1 MNTKTIA
8 KILVKQPKAVVIVF
22 TIFTVIVALQIQ
34 NVYMVSDLTGYLPED
49 NPSIQLWEE
58 INEEFQIGSTIVIYV
73 EADDIRDPY
82 VLREMDRVSTKI
94 NAYDLDKGEKDG
106 IVSVTSIAS
115 LIKDENAKP
124 NIPGGLGGTGKFEI
138 PDDRN
143 LISRYLAR
151 ALIQEMKGILFI
163 NTYKIAV
170 IVIQLSDEADYHVV
184 LDNVEAA
191 IDREARYSDMMVT
204 GLIAMQQAIQKE
216 SMQSMMIIFPVAIL
230 FISIVIF
237 FFNRTIKGIIIIFLP
252 LAYAL
257 ALTFGVFG
265 MVMPELTLLSIA
277 VVALLIGLG
286 VDYSIHIL
294 NRFSEEADLEDK
306 IEVVEKTLRFTGKA
320 VLLSTITTMIGFGSL
335 MVSNMPPMVTFGL
348 GCIIGILFCFV
359 SATILVPCLA
369 IILKF
374 EKKGRAHNWWRIV
387 ANIAVDNKKRFA
399 VLACF
404 FTVMS
409 LVVLPSIT
417 TDVNYFNMIPE
428 GVPEVEK
435 YFEYADNFG
444 GGTNINMIFIETEPQ
459 GLTYPE
465 TIDAIYTMQEEMRK
479 TGATVASIADVL
491 KEAYDILERNTIL
504 EKLAEFA
511 SAEEII
517 FDRVA
522 REGLVDDDYSKTIVF
537 VYFPVGKSTRE
548 LEVLINKINDIASN
562 TVIPYN
568 GRTSKLTGQ
577 DAMNVEINNQL
588 LDEQLRS
595 MIIAL
600 LVVLAALIVI
610 FNSSLWGFLTM
621 IPVMFV
627 LVWEPGFLVML
638 DISLSVVTIS
648 IASIMI
654 GIGIDYGIHVTERV
668 REEMAKGKAKMKATK
683 DAIEKTGLS
692 LVEAACTTIAGLAS
706 VYFVDIPAIQHFGTI
721 VIIMTISSLVAAVF
735 ILPIFYSL
743 KFVK

>member
-22 TIFTVIVALQIQ
+22 TIITAIIALQIT
-34 NVYMVSDLTGYLPED
+34 NVYMVSDLTGYLPKD
-49 NPSIQLWEE
+49 NPSLQLWEE

-94 NAYDLDKGEKDG
+94 NYYDLDKGEKDG
-106 IVSVTSIAS
+106 IVSAMSIAS

-143 LISRYLAR
+143 LISRYIAR
-151 ALIQEMKGILFI
+151 TLVQEMKGVLFI
-163 NTYKIAV
+163 NTYKVAV
-170 IVIQLSDEADYHVV
+170 IILQLSDEADYLTV
-184 LDNVEAA
+184 LSNVEAA

-204 GLIAMQQAIQKE
+204 GLVAMQQAMQKE
-216 SMQSMMIIFPVAIL
+216 SMESLKIIFPIAIV

-237 FFNRTIKGIIIIFLP
+237 FFNRTIKGVIIIFLP

-265 MVMPELTLLSIA
+265 LVMPELTLLSIA
-277 VVALLIGLG
+277 IVALLVGLG

-294 NRFSEEADLEDK
+294 NRFSEEQALEDK
-306 IEVVEKTLRFTGKA
+306 VEVVEKTLRLTGKA
-320 VLLSTITTMIGFGSL
+320 VLLSTITTIIGFGSL
-335 MVSNMPPMVTFGL
+335 MVSSMPPMVTFGI
-348 GCIIGILFCFV
+348 GCVIGILFCFI
-359 SATILVPCLA
+359 SATVLVPCLA

-374 EKKGRAHNWWRIV
+374 EKKGRVSDWRIV

-404 FTVMS
+404 FVVMS
-409 LVVLPSIT
+409 LIVLPSIR
-417 TDVNYFNMIPE
+417 TDVNYFDMVPE
-428 GVPEVEK
+428 GITEVEK

-444 GGTNINMIFIETEPQ
+444 GGTNINMILIETEPQ

-465 TIDAIYTMQEEMRK
+465 TIEAIYAMEEEMRGA
-479 TGATVASIADVL
+479 GATVTSIADAL
-491 KEAYDILERNTIL
+491 KEINDVLERNVII
-504 EKLAEFA
+504 EKLTEFA
-511 SAEEII
+511 GVEEIV
-517 FDRVA
+517 FDRIA
-522 REGLVDDDYSKTIVF
+522 KEGLVDDEYSKTIVF
-537 VYFPVGKSTRE
+537 VYFPVGKSTDE
-548 LEVLINKINDIASN
+548 LEVLVNEINAIASK
-562 TVIPYN
+562 TVIPHN
-568 GRTSKLTGQ
+568 GRVSKLTGQ
-577 DAMNVEINNQL
+577 DTMNVEINNQL
-588 LDEQLRS
+588 LDEQTRS

-600 LVVLAALIVI
+600 LIVLAALIII

-627 LVWEPGFLVML
+627 LIWEPGFLVML
-638 DISLSVVTIS
+638 DIPLSVITIS

-654 GIGIDYGIHVTERV
+654 GIGIDYGIHITARV
-668 REEMAKGKAKMKATK
+668 KEEIAKGKAKMEATK
-683 DAIEKTGLS
+683 EAIDKTGLS
-692 LVEAACTTIAGLAS
+692 LIEAACTTIAGLAS
-706 VYFVDIPAIQHFGTI
+706 VYFVDIPAIQQFGTI
-721 VIIMTISSLVAAVF
+721 VIIMTASSLVAAVF